1 MRQTLADADRDPA
14 FAAEALMLP
23 SETTLAEEMAVV
35 GVEAIHAVRESVR
48 AALAGALAGPLDD
61 TYRRLADPRPYRI
74 DGQSIARR
82 ALRNACLFYLAAGD
96 QAAGARLAKAQ
107 FDSAQTGPG
116 GNMTDVLAALA
127 VLADIDGPERAAALD
142 SFHRRWQGDPLAV
155 AHWCALRAPPSLR
168 GTRAA

>member
-35 GVEAIHAVRESVR
+35 AVEAIHAVRQSVR
-48 AALAGALAGPLDD
+48 AALAQSLAGPLDD
-61 TYRRLADPRPYRI
+61 AYRRLADPGPYRI
-74 DGQSIARR
+74 DGQSIGRR

-107 FDSAQTGPG
+107 FDG
-116 GNMTDVLAALA
+116 GANMTDLLPPLPLLAP
-127 VLADIDGPERAAALD
+127 I
-142 SFHRRWQGDPLAV
+142 
-155 AHWCALRAPPSLR
+155 PPP
-168 GTRAA
+168 